1 MKDLFLTPRGDLA
14 IKDINDNHK
23 RLEINFITSKS
34 NALGINFYIEDTSSL
49 KAGKDCL
56 SLSFNINKPLYN
68 KELEMI
74 SGDAYM
80 EQAIKIR
87 LLTSLGSLRGNKDIG
102 SKLELVIHEFVDS
115 PSTIASLEKIIKEA
129 IYDLIPNAQIH
140 INKPSSR
147 YLDYSSTL
155 KIVIVDKD
163 KKYNISI

>member
-49 KAGKDCL
+49 KADKNSL
-56 SLSFNINKPLYN
+56 SLSFYIDKPLYN

-102 SKLELVIHEFVDS
+102 SKLELIIHEFVDS
-115 PSTIASLEKIIKEA
+115 AKTVASLEKIIKEA
-129 IYDLIPNAQIH
+129 IYDLIPNAQIY
-140 INKPSSR
+140 ISKPNSK
-147 YLDYSSTL
+147 YLDYSSAL